1 MTIPKAAFS
10 QSADTTEE
18 IVQAIIASMDSD
30 NNVCELFITDEELID
45 ANKWLS
51 LINGIEQLRCE
62 YRRIKNGFNV
72 RITYECWDNFA
83 IIKAYRSESTYNLNE
98 RQLVLYDK
106 YTKILEEIISPNQ
119 SDIEK
124 EIAIHDYLVDN
135 INYVDTGD
143 SSYNAYSALINGIA
157 VCSGYTECFKTLLDM
172 LGIENATISG
182 EAGGQQHIWNVVNLD
197 NHWYHV
203 DVTWDDPVGS
213 SSDYIDHSYF
223 NISADDMA
231 LDHTWDRSR
240 YSAYEKC
247 GAKYSYCRYKKLP
260 LISNVNQ
267 LNKLIYSTVKNKTA
281 HIEFTTT
288 YNADLKEAI
297 SRTGQQLSYSYI
309 DIQQLIV
316 IFLYVNLKTLSR
328 TGFCYIYV
336 IQLIMQILKRQYQE
350 PDSSYPILI
359 RILIVLITRYILL
372 HLHIN

>member
-1 MTIPKAAFS
+1 MKNLYKPIHKRVCVILTLVLLSVALTGCTIPISFNMSSNSAITIPKTAFS

-72 RITYECWDNFA
+72 RITYECWDNSA

-231 LDHTWDRSR
+231 LDHTWDRK
-240 YSAYEKC
+240 AVT
-247 GAKYSYCRYKKLP
+247 P
-260 LISNVNQ
+260 LMKNVVQN
-267 LNKLIYSTVKNKTA
+267 IPTADTKN
-281 HIEFTTT
+281 
-288 YNADLKEAI
+288 YL
-297 SRTGQQLSYSYI
+297 
-309 DIQQLIV
+309 
-316 IFLYVNLKTLSR
+316 
-328 TGFCYIYV
+328 
-336 IQLIMQILKRQYQE
+336 
-350 PDSSYPILI
+350 
-359 RILIVLITRYILL
+359 
-372 HLHIN
+372 

>member
-1 MTIPKAAFS
+1 MKNLYKPIHKRVCVILTLVLLSVALTGCTIPISFNMPSNSAMTIPKTAFS

-247 GAKYSYCRYKKLP
+247 GAKYSYYRYKKLP

-281 HIEFTTT
+281 HIEFTIT

-297 SRTGQQLSYSYI
+297 SRTGQQLSYSYKNI
-309 DIQQLIV
+309 DRV
-316 IFLYVNLKTLSR
+316 NYTLYSVTF
-328 TGFCYIYV
+328 TY
-336 IQLIMQILKRQYQE
+336 
-350 PDSSYPILI
+350 
-359 RILIVLITRYILL
+359 
-372 HLHIN
+372 

>member
-1 MTIPKAAFS
+1 MKNLYKPIHKRVCIILAFVLLSVALTGCTIPISFNMSSNSAMTIPKTAFS
-10 QSADTTEE
+10 QSAYTTEE

-72 RITYECWDNFA
+72 RITYECWDNSA

-157 VCSGYTECFKTLLDM
+157 VCSGYTECFKTLL
-172 LGIENATISG
+172 
-182 EAGGQQHIWNVVNLD
+182 
-197 NHWYHV
+197 
-203 DVTWDDPVGS
+203 
-213 SSDYIDHSYF
+213 
-223 NISADDMA
+223 
-231 LDHTWDRSR
+231 
-240 YSAYEKC
+240 
-247 GAKYSYCRYKKLP
+247 
-260 LISNVNQ
+260 
-267 LNKLIYSTVKNKTA
+267 A
-281 HIEFTTT
+281 HMECC
-288 YNADLKEAI
+288 
-297 SRTGQQLSYSYI
+297 Q
-309 DIQQLIV
+309 
-316 IFLYVNLKTLSR
+316 
-328 TGFCYIYV
+328 
-336 IQLIMQILKRQYQE
+336 
-350 PDSSYPILI
+350 P
-359 RILIVLITRYILL
+359 
-372 HLHIN
+372 

>member
-1 MTIPKAAFS
+1 MKNLYKPIHKRVCVILTLVLLSVALTGCTIPISFNMPSNSAMTIPKTAFS

-51 LINGIEQLRCE
+51 LINGIEQLRC
-62 YRRIKNGFNV
+62 
-72 RITYECWDNFA
+72 WDNSA

-203 DVTWDDPVGS
+203 DVTWDERG
-213 SSDYIDHSYF
+213 
-223 NISADDMA
+223 NI
-231 LDHTWDRSR
+231 
-240 YSAYEKC
+240 
-247 GAKYSYCRYKKLP
+247 
-260 LISNVNQ
+260 
-267 LNKLIYSTVKNKTA
+267 KNRTA
-281 HIEFTTT
+281 
-288 YNADLKEAI
+288 
-297 SRTGQQLSYSYI
+297 
-309 DIQQLIV
+309 V
-316 IFLYVNLKTLSR
+316 ILFL
-328 TGFCYIYV
+328 
-336 IQLIMQILKRQYQE
+336 
-350 PDSSYPILI
+350 
-359 RILIVLITRYILL
+359 
-372 HLHIN
+372 

>member
-1 MTIPKAAFS
+1 MKNLYKPIHKRVCVILTLVLLSVALTGCTIPISFNMSSNSAITIPKTAFS

-72 RITYECWDNFA
+72 RITYECWDNSA

-157 VCSGYTECFKTLLDM
+157 VCSGYTECFKTFMDM
-172 LGIENATISG
+172 LGIENGTVSG
-182 EAGGQQHIWNVVNLD
+182 EAGNEQHIWNTVMLD
-197 NHWYHV
+197 GQWYHV
-203 DVTWDDPVGS
+203 DVTWDDPIGS
-213 SSDYIDHSYF
+213 SFEYTDHAYF
-223 NISADDMA
+223 NISAKDMA
-231 LDHTWDRSR
+231 LDHTWDRDK
-240 YSAYEKC
+240 YAEYEDC
-247 GAKYSYCRYKKLP
+247 GTKYSYIKYATITM
-260 LISNVNQ
+260 ISNTSQ
-267 LNKLIYSTVKNKTA
+267 LNRLIRNTVKNKETHLEFA
-281 HIEFTTT
+281 CTFTT
-288 YNADLKEAI
+288 DLKTAVSKTGEA
-297 SRTGQQLSYSYI
+297 LSYTYKN
-309 DIQQLIV
+309 V
-316 IFLYVNLKTLSR
+316 PRTNYTLYTVTF
-328 TGFCYIYV
+328 TY
-336 IQLIMQILKRQYQE
+336 
-350 PDSSYPILI
+350 
-359 RILIVLITRYILL
+359 
-372 HLHIN
+372 